1 MTGESQ
7 TSEVVRMASSSKQST
22 ASVGAEDTAWKRL
35 EISEAGGG
43 IILRGVEAGNPPSR
57 AQSFKGGGLRL
68 PSQST
73 TMELT
78 LELPATALISLKM
91 GEEEVMVRLVE
102 VVMMAV
108 NEEMGAVKDRWERVE
123 LFAKKDGRRGLGGI
137 SRALPECSFQL
148 WRGWAWSG
156 STRPDNDDED
166 I

>member
-1 MTGESQ
+1 
-7 TSEVVRMASSSKQST
+7 MASSSKQST
-22 ASVGAEDTAWKRL
+22 ASVGAEDTAWNRL

-43 IILRGVEAGNPPSR
+43 IILRGVEVGNPPSR

-108 NEEMGAVKDRWERVE
+108 NEEMGAVKER
-123 LFAKKDGRRGLGGI
+123 
-137 SRALPECSFQL
+137 
-148 WRGWAWSG
+148 
-156 STRPDNDDED
+156 
-166 I
+166 

>member
-1 MTGESQ
+1 MTGESETSEMVRVEKLKMIGESQ

-35 EISEAGGG
+35 EILEAGGG
-43 IILRGVEAGNPPSR
+43 IILRGVEVGNPPSR

-68 PSQST
+68 PSQSN

-108 NEEMGAVKDRWERVE
+108 NEEMGAVKDRWGREE
-123 LFAKKDGRRGLGGI
+123 LFSK
-137 SRALPECSFQL
+137 
-148 WRGWAWSG
+148 
-156 STRPDNDDED
+156 
-166 I
+166 